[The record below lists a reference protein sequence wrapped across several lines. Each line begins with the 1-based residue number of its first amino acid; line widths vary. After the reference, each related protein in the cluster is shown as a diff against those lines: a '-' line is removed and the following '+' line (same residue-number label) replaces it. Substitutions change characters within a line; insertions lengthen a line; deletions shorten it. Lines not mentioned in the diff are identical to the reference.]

1 MRSRGGDAWELRIY
15 RGVDDTGRQRWSTK
29 TVHGSRRY
37 AAVQLREF
45 SDAVDEAST
54 RAGTVGDLLERWF
67 AAASPQWASPTVA
80 QTRSVLRRHLLP
92 NLGHL
97 PVSKL
102 TTADIDDFCGYLL
115 RCGGHDG
122 RPLSAG
128 TVHRIHVVLYRALAQ
143 ALRWDWVWINPATNA
158 KPPKYRPVD
167 VRPPSPEQVAVLL
180 HSVESL
186 DAPFA
191 AFLRLA
197 ATTGARRSQLLA
209 LRWADVDLEHG
220 CLSFTRAL
228 VEGPNGPVLAP
239 TKTGRTYR
247 VELDEASL
255 RVVEAHRPSGL
266 TRDAFVFAHPDGRPW
281 LPNHV
286 TKRLIAARTAAG
298 LPRFRLH
305 DLRHFMA
312 TQMLAAGVP
321 IATVAQ
327 RLSHARASTT
337 LNVYAHAVPGGDRA
351 AAETIAAIVGRARH
365 TTAAEGAPPTV
376 DADSADSR

>member
-1 MRSRGGDAWELRIY
+1 MRNRGGDAWELRIY

-37 AAVQLREF
+37 AAAQLREF

-67 AAASPQWASPTVA
+67 AAASPQWAPPTVA

-97 PVSKL
+97 PVGKL
-102 TTADIDDFCGYLL
+102 TTADIDDFYGYLL
-115 RCGGHDG
+115 QRGGHDG

-128 TVHRIHVVLYRALAQ
+128 TVHRIHVVLHRALAQ
-143 ALRWDWVWINPATNA
+143 ALRWDWVWINVASHA
-158 KPPKYRPVD
+158 KPPKYRPAEIS
-167 VRPPSPEQVAVLL
+167 PPSPEQVAVLIRA
-180 HSVESL
+180 VER
-186 DAPFA
+186 DDPAFA
-191 AFLRLA
+191 VFLRLA

-209 LRWADVDLEHG
+209 LRWSDVDLERG
-220 CLSFTRAL
+220 ALSFTRAL

-247 VELDEASL
+247 VDLDAATNEILAAYRAAS
-255 RVVEAHRPSGL
+255 VADAHV
-266 TRDAFVFAHPDGRPW
+266 FVFGHADGRPW
-281 LPNHV
+281 LPNYV
-286 TKRLIAARTAAG
+286 TKRFIAARAAAG
-298 LPRFRLH
+298 LARFRLH

-321 IATVAQ
+321 VVVVSQ

-351 AAETIAAIVGRARH
+351 AAEAIASLLRA
-365 TTAAEGAPPTV
+365 
-376 DADSADSR
+376 

>member
-1 MRSRGGDAWELRIY
+1 MRNRGGDAWELRIY

-37 AAVQLREF
+37 AAAQLREF
-45 SDAVDEAST
+45 SAAVDEAST

-67 AAASPQWASPTVA
+67 AAASPQWAPPTVA

-97 PVSKL
+97 PVGKL
-102 TTADIDDFCGYLL
+102 TTADIDDFYGYLL
-115 RCGGHDG
+115 RSGGHHG

-128 TVHRIHVVLYRALAQ
+128 TVHRIHVVLHRAMAQ

-158 KPPKYRPVD
+158 KPPKYRPAEI
-167 VRPPSPEQVAVLL
+167 RPPSPEQVAELL
-180 HSVESL
+180 HAVER
-186 DAPFA
+186 DDPAFA
-191 AFLRLA
+191 TFLRLA

-209 LRWADVDLEHG
+209 LRWADIDVERAA
-220 CLSFTRAL
+220 LSFTRAL
-228 VEGPNGPVLAP
+228 VEGPNGPVLAA

-247 VELDEASL
+247 VELDQTTLAAL
-255 RVVEAHRPSGL
+255 LAHRGSATPDGES
-266 TRDAFVFAHPDGRPW
+266 FVFAHADGRPW
-281 LPNHV
+281 LPNHA
-286 TKRLIAARTAAG
+286 TKRFIAARTAVSSAH
-298 LPRFRLH
+298 FRLH

-312 TQMLAAGVP
+312 TQMLSAGVP
-321 IATVAQ
+321 IAVVAQ

-351 AAETIAAIVGRARH
+351 AAEDLSARLYAASNGCPQAQV
-365 TTAAEGAPPTV
+365 
-376 DADSADSR
+376 